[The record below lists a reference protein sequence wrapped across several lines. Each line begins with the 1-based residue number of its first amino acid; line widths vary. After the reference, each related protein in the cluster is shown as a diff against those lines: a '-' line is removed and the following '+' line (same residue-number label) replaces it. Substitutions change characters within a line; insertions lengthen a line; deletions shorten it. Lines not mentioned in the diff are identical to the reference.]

1 MFDEDG
7 WAECWAV
14 VGSGAAVS
22 MSACS
27 DFEVE
32 GTIHFVLFCSMDSSQ
47 ALCHCYFL
55 VVNCG
60 WVGACLVSTTANS
73 TV

>member
-1 MFDEDG
+1 VFDEDG

-32 GTIHFVLFCSMDSSQ
+32 GTIDFVLFCSVDSSQ
-47 ALCHCYFL
+47 ALCH
-55 VVNCG
+55 VVLC
-60 WVGACLVSTTANS
+60 
-73 TV
+73 